1 MATLAEVVGQGWG
14 VGSAIGDD
22 ISQFRFERN
31 KRKTI
36 ERYEQQAAAEG
47 KTIDDYL
54 PQIEE
59 DLRRSAQGMFGVD
72 SRGVRGAGGQPY
84 SRGAIGT
91 LRQDSWD
98 RGEQEAGALSLAG
111 NHADARDARARAAYR
126 TNQYDVGV
134 EQQHAGEMIRAT
146 NGATGADGLYDAAAG
161 ASALS
166 GVDARFGNHAGAAT
180 NMDQARQFRF
190 KKAGAYGS
198 QLFMMAQNPEMYTP
212 DQVRAA
218 YTNLQQ
224 AMPEMLGNTNLQV
237 GDDGVWNLYANGSP
251 QATGSWNM
259 ADPQDFEEFAGI
271 INQFSTDPE
280 AVANSYREQLSSAR
294 TARSERTN
302 EINDKFM
309 QAQIDLIGKIADDT
323 GMPATLLQ
331 RAFGGGSDGG
341 GGGGGGFQV
350 QDVTAGGMFMIRV
363 NGQSYVAKVNPNAGP
378 GEEPVQYF
386 RPGGSTPVSEDVMS
400 TIRGAGGTETIVGIA
415 QDIAKGNGQA
425 KIEAIRT
432 GVQAFEE
439 LRQSYLGNGS
449 PARTGGALE
458 RTGASVGER
467 NNNRGNIRDVGQFR
481 NTPGYRGTDERGF
494 AIFDNAAE
502 GDRQME
508 RQLGLYFSGQSR
520 NVSGPTRTIAQ
531 IVPTWAPVGSEN
543 SREQV
548 TNYIRHVSSRLGV
561 DPNAELTEAD
571 IPRLAQA
578 MAEFETGN
586 RGSGVIP
593 RDAVAAAERAPAPA
607 SGGRPAAINVVDGGE
622 VTQVPMPA
630 GRGALDRVVGIRPQQ
645 VQQQRA
651 ALAEAEGALA
661 QAEARYQQ
669 FQQENGGQVM
679 PGLRGGAGV
688 RFGMPEDKRY
698 RSNDPTVARVGGELL
713 RRKDAAEERV
723 KELRTHVRRL
733 DESTQTDAR
742 LAAADSAANAMAAK
756 YDPAMADFFGSN

>member
-47 KTIDDYL
+47 KTLDDYL

-91 LRQDSWD
+91 LRQDSWE
-98 RGEQEAGALSLAG
+98 RGEREAGALSMAG
-111 NHADARDARARAAYR
+111 NHADARDTRARAAYR

-134 EQQHAGEMIRAT
+134 EQQHAGDMIRAT
-146 NGATGADGLYDAAAG
+146 SGATGADGLYDAAAG

-166 GVDARFGNHAGAAT
+166 GVDARYGNHAGAAT
-180 NMDQARQFRF
+180 NADQARQFRF

-198 QLFMMAQNPEMYTP
+198 QLFMMAQNPQMYTP

-237 GDDGVWNLYANGSP
+237 GNDGAWNLYANGSQ

-259 ADPQDFEEFAGI
+259 SDPQDFEEFAGI
-271 INQFSTDPE
+271 INQFSSDPE
-280 AVANSYREQLSSAR
+280 AVAQSYREQLSAAR
-294 TARSERTN
+294 SARSERTN
-302 EINDKFM
+302 EINDRFM
-309 QAQIDLIGKIADDT
+309 EAQINLIGKIADDT
-323 GMPATLLQ
+323 GMPASLLQ

-341 GGGGGGFQV
+341 GGGGGFQV
-350 QDVTAGGMFMIRV
+350 QDISSPGMFMIRV

-415 QDIAKGNGQA
+415 QDIAKGNGEA

-449 PARTGGALE
+449 PARAGGALE

-494 AIFDNAAE
+494 AIFDNAEE

-508 RQLGLYFSGQSR
+508 RQLGLYFNGQSR
-520 NVSGPTRTIAQ
+520 NVRGPTRTIAE

-561 DPNAELTEAD
+561 DPNEKLTEAD

-578 MAEFETGN
+578 MAEFETGK

-593 RDAVAAAERAPAPA
+593 RQGQQATAAAPAR
-607 SGGRPAAINVVDGGE
+607 GGRPTTINMVDAGE
-622 VTQVPMPA
+622 VTQVPIPA
-630 GRGALDRVVGIRPQQ
+630 GRGALDRVVGISPQQ

-661 QAEARYQQ
+661 EAESRYSR
-669 FQQENGGQVM
+669 FQSENGGQQM

-688 RFGMPEDKRY
+688 RFGLPEDKRY
-698 RSNDPTVARVGGELL
+698 RSNDPAVARVGGELL
-713 RRKDAAEERV
+713 RRKEAAEARV
-723 KELRTHVRRL
+723 AELRGHVRRL
-733 DESTQTDAR
+733 EGSRQADTR
-742 LAAADSAANAMAAK
+742 LAAADEAANAMAAK
-756 YDPAMADFFGSN
+756 YDPGMADFFGTN